1 MSNKQDVDDIE
12 FIENY
17 EDIEMDTDVF
27 EELNCN
33 DTRLDSSDKLNNA
46 HAYLPK
52 DDLKY
57 NQGKLFRVIIGKK
70 SNRYNRTKNVGISK
84 NVMDIF
90 AYSFNDDLLLKNHK
104 ENALKELSNLTY
116 ETLSRIDNKKYPI
129 EALYESKEK
138 DDYKDILLSDEDAKR
153 EGLPISLQNLAF
165 MKHPL
170 PEKISERYYNDE
182 IHWVAPRV
190 LAANSQ
196 FQRFEDLEVFK
207 YSYDGSVIPIV
218 VTVLSTDN
226 LIKNKIVKIYR
237 VMFEA
242 EFKDTDVYVEDLD
255 KVMRVSLPSG
265 CQNYIDYV
273 DDKVY
278 RSIKNDTSKRN
289 TSERKHGKNIEQT
302 FGRSTNRND
311 LLTNV

>member
-1 MSNKQDVDDIE
+1 MSNKQDVDNDSE
-12 FIENY
+12 FLDNY

-33 DTRLDSSDKLNNA
+33 DTRLDSSDKLNNI

-57 NQGKLFRVIIGKK
+57 NQGKLFRIIIGKK
-70 SNRYNRTKNVGISK
+70 SNRYNRTKNIGISK

-90 AYSFNDDLLLKNHK
+90 AYSFNDNLLLKNHK
-104 ENALKELSNLTY
+104 ENALKDLSNVTY

-129 EALYESKEK
+129 EALYKAKEE
-138 DDYKDILLSDEDAKR
+138 DYKDIVLSDEAAKK
-153 EGLPISLQNLAF
+153 EGLPTSLQNLAL
-165 MKHPL
+165 MKQPI
-170 PEKISERYYNDE
+170 PEKISEKYYDE
-182 IHWVAPRV
+182 NIRWVAPRV
-190 LAANSQ
+190 LAANNQ

-207 YSYDGSVIPIV
+207 YSYDGAVIPIV
-218 VTVLSTDN
+218 VTVLTTDN
-226 LIKNKIVKIYR
+226 LIKNKIVKVYR
-237 VMFEA
+237 AMFEA
-242 EFKDTDVYVEDLD
+242 EFEDTEVYVEESD
-255 KVMRVSLPSG
+255 KVARVSLPVR
-265 CQNYIDYV
+265 CDNYIDYV
-273 DDKVY
+273 DDDVY

-311 LLTNV
+311 LLANV